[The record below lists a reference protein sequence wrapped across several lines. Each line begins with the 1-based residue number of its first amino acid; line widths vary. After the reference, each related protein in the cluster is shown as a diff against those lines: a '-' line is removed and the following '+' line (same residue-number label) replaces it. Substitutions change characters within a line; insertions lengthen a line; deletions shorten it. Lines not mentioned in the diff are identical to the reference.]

1 MVVASRHK
9 SRAEET
15 NQSIKQLEIMNNYTK
30 GITLT
35 PEELKALGGSIEFK
49 CGQMMSMGCR
59 TEKFKIL
66 NGIKK
71 RLEEAKQ

>member
-1 MVVASRHK
+1 M
-9 SRAEET
+9 T
-15 NQSIKQLEIMNNYTK
+15 NFNNYTK

-35 PEELKALGGSIEFK
+35 AEELKALGLCIEHK
-49 CGQMMSMGCR
+49 CHNMMRSGCR
-59 TEKFKIL
+59 VETFKIL

>member
-1 MVVASRHK
+1 MK
-9 SRAEET
+9 
-15 NQSIKQLEIMNNYTK
+15 KYKK
-30 GITLT
+30 GLTLT
-35 PEELKALGGSIEFK
+35 PEELEALGGSIEFK

-71 RLEEAKQ
+71 RLEEAKK

>member
-1 MVVASRHK
+1 
-9 SRAEET
+9 
-15 NQSIKQLEIMNNYTK
+15 MNNYTK

>member
-1 MVVASRHK
+1 MK
-9 SRAEET
+9 T
-15 NQSIKQLEIMNNYTK
+15 LNNYTK

-35 PEELKALGGSIEFK
+35 AEELKALNLCIEHK
-49 CGQMMSMGCR
+49 CHNMMMNGTNPER
-59 TEKFKIL
+59 FKIL